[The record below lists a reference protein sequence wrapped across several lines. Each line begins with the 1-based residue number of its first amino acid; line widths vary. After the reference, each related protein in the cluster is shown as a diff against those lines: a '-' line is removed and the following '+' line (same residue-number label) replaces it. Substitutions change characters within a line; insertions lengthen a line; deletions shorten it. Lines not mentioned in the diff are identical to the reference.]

1 MTEITIVTVEE
12 QHFLAAR
19 TSVNFA
25 EIPAKR
31 RTDMYHLLA

>member
-12 QHFLAAR
+12 QHLLAAR
-19 TSVNFA
+19 SRHDD
-25 EIPAKR
+25 PAKR